1 MKFIDRFFEQSARRV
16 AHSTSRRNALVKF
29 GSWVVAGTAL
39 PLILPVDRSGGN
51 AHAAEPG
58 TPGDPGDPKSCDY
71 WRYCSIDGFLCTCCG
86 GTINACPPGTSPS
99 EVTWVGTCHN
109 PGDGRDYVIAYNDC
123 CGKQACGQCGC
134 NRNDSEQPLYRP
146 FNNNDINWC
155 LGAEEMNYNCTIA
168 TIRGV
173 AGE

>member
-1 MKFIDRFFEQSARRV
+1 MKFIDRFFERSTRHV

-29 GSWVVAGTAL
+29 GSWVVVGSAL

-58 TPGDPGDPKSCDY
+58 TAGDPGDPQSCDY

-86 GTINACPPGTSPS
+86 GTINACPPGTDVS

-109 PGDGRDYVIAYNDC
+109 PADGRDYIIAYNDC
-123 CGKQACGQCGC
+123 CGKQACGQCAC

-155 LGAEEMNYNCTIA
+155 LGAEHLTYNCTIA

-173 AGE
+173 AD

>member
-1 MKFIDRFFEQSARRV
+1 MKILDRLFERSARHV
-16 AHSTSRRNALVKF
+16 AHSTSRRNALVRF
-29 GSWVVAGTAL
+29 GSWVVVGTAL
-39 PLILPVDRSGGN
+39 PLILPVDRSSGN

-58 TPGDPGDPKSCDY
+58 TVGDPGDPQSCDY

-86 GTINACPPGTSPS
+86 GTINACPPGTDVS

-109 PGDGRDYVIAYNDC
+109 PADGRDYIIAYNDC
-123 CGKQACGQCGC
+123 CGKQACGQCAC

-155 LGAEEMNYNCTIA
+155 LGAEHLTYNCTIA

-173 AGE
+173 AD

>member
-1 MKFIDRFFEQSARRV
+1 MKFIDRFFERSTRHV
-16 AHSTSRRNALVKF
+16 AHSTSRRNALCKF
-29 GSWVVAGTAL
+29 GSWIVAGTAL
-39 PLILPVDRSGGN
+39 PLILPVDRIGGN
-51 AHAAEPG
+51 AHAAETG
-58 TPGDPGDPKSCDY
+58 TPGDPGDPQSCDY

-86 GTINACPPGTSPS
+86 GSITACPPGTDVS

-109 PGDGRDYVIAYNDC
+109 PADGRDYIIAYNDC
-123 CGKQACGQCGC
+123 CGKQACGQCAC

-155 LGAEEMNYNCTIA
+155 LGAEHLTYNCTIA

-173 AGE
+173 AS